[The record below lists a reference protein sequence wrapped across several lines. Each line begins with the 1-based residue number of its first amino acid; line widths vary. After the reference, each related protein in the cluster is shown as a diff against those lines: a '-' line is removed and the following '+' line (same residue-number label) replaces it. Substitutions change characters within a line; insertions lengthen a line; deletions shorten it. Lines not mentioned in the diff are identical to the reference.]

1 MTVADIKSLPIE
13 EKFLIME
20 TLWEEMRDLY
30 EQSEIPQAHKDLLDL
45 RRARVESGEAKL
57 VDWDSVKSSIGSCI
71 VIIFVWSVKF
81 SHMAFSI
88 PLKMLELDH
97 TTKPL
102 LETEKKAPFGF
113 GLVIIRSMTRRTKR
127 LTR

>member
-45 RRARVESGEAKL
+45 RRVRVESGEAKL
-57 VDWDSVKSSIGSCI
+57 VDWDSVKSSIG
-71 VIIFVWSVKF
+71 
-81 SHMAFSI
+81 
-88 PLKMLELDH
+88 
-97 TTKPL
+97 
-102 LETEKKAPFGF
+102 
-113 GLVIIRSMTRRTKR
+113 R
-127 LTR
+127 